1 MTNSGDDRSDP
12 ADCTSGSYVD
22 NRFEPSG
29 QSKKVAAAAIR
40 VALSANR
47 EEEKKLCH
55 AFAEQGTL
63 CAAADFG
70 GPFIEAVPRL
80 IERAVVAARREGL
93 IGHSHPEEGAV
104 AGAAHEA
111 VTQLM
116 TKAMG
121 LNVGGKI
128 GIARL
133 GDVVA
138 VCTFFSIGLL
148 HLDEVAIGFGHRV
161 I

>member
-1 MTNSGDDRSDP
+1 MMDKEKNTENKCEAELLQEEFVSETLSRSK
-12 ADCTSGSYVD
+12 
-22 NRFEPSG
+22 R
-29 QSKKVAAAAIR
+29 VAAAAIR
-40 VALSANR
+40 IALTANR
-47 EEEKKLCH
+47 EEEKKLCSSLQ
-55 AFAEQGTL
+55 EQGIQG
-63 CAAADFG
+63 AAADFG
-70 GPFIEAVPRL
+70 GPFLNAVPRL

-93 IGHSHPEEGAV
+93 IGNSHPEEGAV

-111 VTQLM
+111 VNQLM
-116 TKAMG
+116 AKAMG
-121 LNVGGKI
+121 LSVGGKI

-133 GDVVA
+133 DDVVA

>member
-1 MTNSGDDRSDP
+1 MMNEKSNQNNFS
-12 ADCTSGSYVD
+12 SGSYVD
-22 NRFEPSG
+22 SQPDPGSR
-29 QSKKVAAAAIR
+29 SKKVAAAAIR
-40 VALSANR
+40 VALSAGR
-47 EEEKKLCH
+47 EEEKKLCS
-55 AFAEQGTL
+55 AYAEQGTL

-93 IGHSHPEEGAV
+93 IGNSHPEEGAV